1 MASNERR
8 KRRYQ
13 EKYASMSAEE
23 LRVLLYNHSM
33 GTLGRKISTEELFYI
48 IALFNE
54 KRPKDPREKTPEE
67 ALESFHTH
75 YLGSTEVPE
84 EQAYREKPNWIRISL
99 RAAAA
104 MAAVVAVFFCVTI
117 TASAFG
123 LNLFG
128 FTPWWDQEQFI
139 FQPDDSDIAFNAP
152 ISSDSIPYVEL
163 EMLLADHGIMA
174 NLTPQWIPEGY
185 VFESITEYTE
195 DGQYIFSAYHV
206 RGDET
211 LRLTIES
218 LGINTPIFEKD
229 STPVQL
235 YTTDGV
241 DYYFFSNNERLVA
254 TGVKD
259 SFLIIITG
267 PITPEEMEKML
278 DSIEPLQ

>member
-1 MASNERR
+1 MASNERW

-54 KRPKDPREKTPEE
+54 KRPKDPKEKTPEE
-67 ALESFHTH
+67 ALECFHTH

-84 EQAYREKPNWIRISL
+84 EQAYREKPSWIRISL

-139 FQPDDSDIAFNAP
+139 FQPDDSDITFNAP

-163 EMLLADHGIMA
+163 EMLLAEKGIMA
-174 NLTPQWIPEGY
+174 SLTPQWIPEG
-185 VFESITEYTE
+185 FIA
-195 DGQYIFSAYHV
+195 DGASDNSYPEKYMFSAYHV

-211 LRLTIES
+211 ICLIIES
-218 LGINTPIFEKD
+218 FDSNTLISEKD
-229 STPVQL
+229 VNPVEL
-235 YTTDGV
+235 YTTDGT
-241 DYYFFSNNERLVA
+241 DYYIFTNIDDFVA
-254 TGVKD
+254 VGVKD
-259 SFLIIITG
+259 SFLIHISG
-267 PITPEEMEKML
+267 PITREEIKQML
-278 DSIEPLQ
+278 DSIVPG

>member
-67 ALESFHTH
+67 ALECFHTH

-84 EQAYREKPNWIRISL
+84 EQAYREKPSWIRISL

-139 FQPDDSDIAFNAP
+139 FQPDDSDFNAP
-152 ISSDSIPYVEL
+152 ISSDSIPYVDL

-206 RGDET
+206 HGDDT
-211 LRLTIES
+211 IRLFIQLLDSTQ
-218 LGINTPIFEKD
+218 TPIYEKD
-229 STPVQL
+229 ENPVEL
-235 YTTDGV
+235 YTTDGT
-241 DYYFFSNNERLVA
+241 DYYIFTNIDHFVA
-254 TGVKD
+254 VGVKD
-259 SFLIIITG
+259 SFQIHISG
-267 PITPEEMEKML
+267 PITREEIKQML